1 MDINEQGFLLPAPL
15 RIFDCSANEVI
26 SFKLI
31 QSEKDLNNEENEFA
45 PEFTHQIFGE
55 NERIFGY
62 KNLNIDIYCLS
73 SSLNFYLNIDYDEK
87 INPKKYQQ
95 FKADDLVESLNQ
107 WIPLTTTTNLDL
119 FLSKLKNE
127 HEYIP
132 FGEQIL
138 TYQLKEE
145 KSFSYLI
152 NRVNQNFCDDKKFLE
167 WYSRLETFLVFF
179 IDAASKIDKDDSNWI
194 IYLLYQQ
201 YQNDNGQICYAPI
214 GFITVYLYYSY
225 PDKKRPRISQV
236 LILPPYQRKGH
247 GRRLL
252 TTIYNDLRKD
262 SRVQDITA
270 EDPSDEF
277 IALRDLVSFELCHKY
292 LPDVFSKESI
302 LKTNRLTKEMI
313 YKARDICKLTK
324 QETRRVFEICF
335 LQSINKNDEE
345 QMKRFRLIVKRRLFE
360 PLQFDKRRRLQLS
373 DPALE
378 ALATDPEK
386 RKKYLSTQYEY
397 VLEHYENILRA
408 FNKYQ
413 DKLYK

>member
-1 MDINEQGFLLPAPL
+1 MDLNEQGILLPAPL
-15 RIFDCSANEVI
+15 RVFDCSANEII

-31 QSEKDLNNEENEFA
+31 RSEKDLNEKNEFG

-62 KNLNIDIYCLS
+62 KNLKVDIYCLS

-87 INPKKYQQ
+87 INPKKYNQ

-107 WIPLTTTTNLDL
+107 WIPLSTTTNLDL

-127 HEYIP
+127 NEYLP

-138 TYQLKEE
+138 TYELKGE
-145 KSFSYLI
+145 KKSLSYSI
-152 NRVNQNFCDDKKFLE
+152 NRVNQNFCDDKKFVE

-179 IDAASKIDKDDSNWI
+179 IDAASTIDKDDPNWV

-214 GFITVYLYYSY
+214 GFITVYLYYAY
-225 PDKKRPRISQV
+225 PEKRRPRVSQV

-252 TTIYNDLRKD
+252 TAIYNDLRKD

-277 IALRDLVSFELCHKY
+277 VALRDLVSLELCHKY
-292 LPDVFSKESI
+292 LPDLFSKESI

-313 YKARDICKLTK
+313 EKARDICKLTK
-324 QETRRVFEICF
+324 QEIRRVYEICF
-335 LQSINKNDEE
+335 LQSININDEE
-345 QMKRFRLIVKRRLFE
+345 QMKIFRLLVKQRLYE
-360 PLQFDKRRRLQLS
+360 PLQFDKRRRLQLA
-373 DPALE
+373 DPTLE

-408 FNKYQ
+408 FDKYK
-413 DKLYK
+413 D

>member
-1 MDINEQGFLLPAPL
+1 MFTIKIKKD
-15 RIFDCSANEVI
+15 SI
-26 SFKLI
+26 S
-31 QSEKDLNNEENEFA
+31 NV
-45 PEFTHQIFGE
+45 
-55 NERIFGY
+55 
-62 KNLNIDIYCLS
+62 DIYCLS

-87 INPKKYQQ
+87 INPKKYNQ

-107 WIPLTTTTNLDL
+107 WIPLSTTTNLDL

-127 HEYIP
+127 NEYLP

-138 TYQLKEE
+138 TYELQGE
-145 KSFSYLI
+145 KKSLSYSI
-152 NRVNQNFCDDKKFLE
+152 NRVNQNFCDDKKFVE
-167 WYSRLETFLVFF
+167 RYSH
-179 IDAASKIDKDDSNWI
+179 DPNWV

-214 GFITVYLYYSY
+214 GFITVYLYYAY
-225 PDKKRPRISQV
+225 PEKRRPRVSQV

-252 TTIYNDLRKD
+252 TAIYNDLRKD

-277 IALRDLVSFELCHKY
+277 VALRDLVSLELCHKY
-292 LPDVFSKESI
+292 LPDLFSKESI

-313 YKARDICKLTK
+313 EKARDICKLTK
-324 QETRRVFEICF
+324 QEIRRVYEICF
-335 LQSINKNDEE
+335 LQSININDEE
-345 QMKRFRLIVKRRLFE
+345 QMKIFRLLVKQRLYE
-360 PLQFDKRRRLQLS
+360 PLQFDKRRRLQLA
-373 DPALE
+373 DPTLE

-408 FNKYQ
+408 FDKYK
-413 DKLYK
+413 D

>member
-1 MDINEQGFLLPAPL
+1 MDLNEQGILLPAPL
-15 RIFDCSANEVI
+15 RVFDCSANEII

-31 QSEKDLNNEENEFA
+31 RSEKDLNEKNEFG

-55 NERIFGY
+55 KIFGY
-62 KNLNIDIYCLS
+62 KNLKVDIYCLS

-87 INPKKYQQ
+87 INPKKYNQ

-107 WIPLTTTTNLDL
+107 WIPLSTTTNLDL

-127 HEYIP
+127 NEYLP

-138 TYQLKEE
+138 TYELKGE
-145 KSFSYLI
+145 KKSLSYSI
-152 NRVNQNFCDDKKFLE
+152 NRVNQNFCDDKKL
-167 WYSRLETFLVFF
+167 LH
-179 IDAASKIDKDDSNWI
+179 ASTIDKDDPNWV

-214 GFITVYLYYSY
+214 GFITVYLYYAY
-225 PDKKRPRISQV
+225 PEKRRPRVSQV

-252 TTIYNDLRKD
+252 TAIYNDLRKD

-277 IALRDLVSFELCHKY
+277 VALRDLVSLELCHKY
-292 LPDVFSKESI
+292 LPDLFSKESI

-313 YKARDICKLTK
+313 EKARDICKLTK
-324 QETRRVFEICF
+324 QEIRRVYEICF
-335 LQSINKNDEE
+335 LQSININDEE
-345 QMKRFRLIVKRRLFE
+345 QMKIFRLLVKQRLYE
-360 PLQFDKRRRLQLS
+360 PLQVKFSFHSFPFKD
-373 DPALE
+373 
-378 ALATDPEK
+378 
-386 RKKYLSTQYEY
+386 YY
-397 VLEHYENILRA
+397 
-408 FNKYQ
+408 FN
-413 DKLYK
+413 

>member
-1 MDINEQGFLLPAPL
+1 MDINEQGFLLPGPL

-31 QSEKDLNNEENEFA
+31 RSEKDLNNEENEFS

-55 NERIFGY
+55 NQRIFGY

-95 FKADDLVESLNQ
+95 FKADDLIESLNQ
-107 WIPLTTTTNLDL
+107 WISSSSTTKNLDL

-127 HEYIP
+127 NEYLT

-138 TYQLKEE
+138 TYELKGE
-145 KSFSYLI
+145 KSLSYLI
-152 NRVNQNFCDDKKFLE
+152 NRVNQNFSDDKKFVE

-179 IDAASKIDKDDSNWI
+179 IDAASTIDKDDPNWI
-194 IYLLYQQ
+194 IYLLYQK
-201 YQNDNGQICYAPI
+201 YQNDYGQTCYAPI
-214 GFITVYLYYSY
+214 GFITVYLYYAY

-252 TTIYNDLRKD
+252 TAIYNDLRKD

-277 IALRDLVSFELCHKY
+277 VGLRDLVSFELCDKY
-292 LPDVFSKESI
+292 LFDVFSKELI

-313 YKARDICKLTK
+313 NKARYICKLTK
-324 QETRRVFEICF
+324 QETRRVYEIFF
-335 LQSINKNDEE
+335 LRSINKNDQE
-345 QMKRFRLIVKRRLFE
+345 QMKRFRLIVKQRLFE
-360 PLQFDKRRRLQLS
+360 PLKFDKRRRLQLS

-378 ALATDPEK
+378 ALTTDPEK
-386 RKKYLSTQYEY
+386 RKKYLSTQYENLFKSY
-397 VLEHYENILRA
+397 FRFQV
-408 FNKYQ
+408 
-413 DKLYK
+413 

>member
-1 MDINEQGFLLPAPL
+1 
-15 RIFDCSANEVI
+15 
-26 SFKLI
+26 
-31 QSEKDLNNEENEFA
+31 
-45 PEFTHQIFGE
+45 
-55 NERIFGY
+55 RIFGY
-62 KNLNIDIYCLS
+62 KNLKVDIYCLS

-87 INPKKYQQ
+87 INPKKYNQ

-107 WIPLTTTTNLDL
+107 WIPLSTTTNLDL

-127 HEYIP
+127 NEYLP
-132 FGEQIL
+132 F
-138 TYQLKEE
+138 
-145 KSFSYLI
+145 
-152 NRVNQNFCDDKKFLE
+152 
-167 WYSRLETFLVFF
+167 
-179 IDAASKIDKDDSNWI
+179 ASTIDKDDPNWV

-214 GFITVYLYYSY
+214 GFITVYLYYAY
-225 PDKKRPRISQV
+225 PEKRRPRVSQV

-252 TTIYNDLRKD
+252 TAIYNDLRKD

-277 IALRDLVSFELCHKY
+277 VALRDLVSLELCHKY
-292 LPDVFSKESI
+292 LPDLFSKESI

-313 YKARDICKLTK
+313 EKARDICKLTK
-324 QETRRVFEICF
+324 QEIRRVYEICF
-335 LQSINKNDEE
+335 LQSININDEE
-345 QMKRFRLIVKRRLFE
+345 QMKIFRLLVKQRLYE
-360 PLQFDKRRRLQLS
+360 PLQFDKRRRLQLA
-373 DPALE
+373 DPTLE

-408 FNKYQ
+408 FDKYK
-413 DKLYK
+413 D